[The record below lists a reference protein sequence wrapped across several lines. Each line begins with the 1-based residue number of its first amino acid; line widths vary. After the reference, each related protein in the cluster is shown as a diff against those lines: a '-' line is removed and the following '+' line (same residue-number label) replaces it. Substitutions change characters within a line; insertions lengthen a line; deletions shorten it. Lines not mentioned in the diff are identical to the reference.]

1 MQLMGL
7 DQESQWFQLFE
18 RGGVVDGLNILS
30 DRIEKKRTSHNIFPP
45 QDQILRAFQLCDFR
59 KVKVVILG
67 QDPYHGFGQAHGLAF
82 SVNKGIKLPPSLVN
96 IFKEIQREL
105 GGEIPRNGDLTAW
118 AEQGVLLLNTILTVE
133 ESKPLSHQDLGWQT
147 FTNKCIQW
155 LNKHSEGLAFML
167 WGSHAQKFAAQID
180 RQKHQLFQTSHP
192 SPLSVYR
199 GFDGCGHFTEVNN
212 YLTSLEKEPINWIL

>member
-18 RGGVVDGLNILS
+18 RGGMVDGLNFLS
-30 DRIEKKRTSHNIFPP
+30 DKIEKSRSSRNIFPP

-67 QDPYHGFGQAHGLAF
+67 QDPYHGFGQAHGMAF

-96 IFKEIQREL
+96 IFKEIQREM
-105 GGEIPRNGDLTAW
+105 GGEMPRNGDLTAW

>member
-18 RGGVVDGLNILS
+18 RGGMVDGLNFLS
-30 DRIEKKRTSHNIFPP
+30 DNIEKSRSSRNIFPP

-67 QDPYHGFGQAHGLAF
+67 QDPYHGFGQAHGMAF

-96 IFKEIQREL
+96 IFKEIQREM
-105 GGEIPRNGDLTAW
+105 GGEMPRNGDLTAW

-212 YLTSLEKEPINWIL
+212 YLTSLEKEAINWIL

>member
-18 RGGVVDGLNILS
+18 RGGMVDGLNLLS
-30 DRIEKKRTSHNIFPP
+30 VNIEKSRSSRNIFPP

-67 QDPYHGFGQAHGLAF
+67 QDPYHGFGQAHGMAF

-96 IFKEIQREL
+96 IFKEIQREM
-105 GGEIPRNGDLTAW
+105 GGEMPRNGDLTAW

>member
-30 DRIEKKRTSHNIFPP
+30 DRIEKKRTSNNIFPP

-199 GFDGCGHFTEVNN
+199 GFDDCGHFKEVNN

>member
-18 RGGVVDGLNILS
+18 RGGLVDGLNFLS
-30 DRIEKKRTSHNIFPP
+30 DRIEKSRSSRNIFPP

-96 IFKEIQREL
+96 IFKEIQREM
-105 GGEIPRNGDLTAW
+105 GGEMPRNGDLTAW

-167 WGSHAQKFAAQID
+167 WGSHAQKFAVQID
-180 RQKHQLFQTSHP
+180 SQKHQLFQTSHP

-212 YLTSLEKEPINWIL
+212 YLASLEKEPINWIL

>member
-18 RGGVVDGLNILS
+18 RGGMVDGLNFLS
-30 DRIEKKRTSHNIFPP
+30 DKIEKSRSSRNIFPP

-67 QDPYHGFGQAHGLAF
+67 QDPYHGFGQAHGMAF

-133 ESKPLSHQDLGWQT
+133 ESKPLSHKDLGWQT

-180 RQKHQLFQTSHP
+180 RQKHQLFKTSHP

>member
-18 RGGVVDGLNILS
+18 RGGMVDGLNFLS
-30 DRIEKKRTSHNIFPP
+30 DKIEKSRSSRNIFPP

-67 QDPYHGFGQAHGLAF
+67 QDPYHGFGQAHGMAF

-96 IFKEIQREL
+96 IFKEIQREM
-105 GGEIPRNGDLTAW
+105 GGEMPRNGDLTAW

-180 RQKHQLFQTSHP
+180 SQKHQLFQTSHP

>member
-30 DRIEKKRTSHNIFPP
+30 DRIEKIRTSNNIFPP
-45 QDQILRAFQLCDFR
+45 QDQILKAFQLCDFR

-105 GGEIPRNGDLTAW
+105 GGEIPSNGDLTAW

-212 YLTSLEKEPINWIL
+212 YLTLLEKEPINWIL